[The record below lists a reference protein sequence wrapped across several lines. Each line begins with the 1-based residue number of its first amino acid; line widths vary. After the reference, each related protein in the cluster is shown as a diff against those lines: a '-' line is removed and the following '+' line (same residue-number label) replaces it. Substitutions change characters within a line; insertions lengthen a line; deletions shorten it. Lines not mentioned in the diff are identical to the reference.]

1 MVPYILE
8 DVMALN
14 VTSTLYTSIS
24 FSLDCSQHS
33 TAQADEMIKVMQ
45 DSYVMVKK
53 DIEVQPGFN

>member
-24 FSLDCSQHS
+24 FSLDCSQRS